1 MLHSASHLERA
12 LLVTPRRYREIR
24 QRPDHG
30 VTAAPDAAAVRAAGI
45 SCHGRTE
52 ARDIHLMEKSAG
64 DEFSGDFGMA
74 AFRWLVC
81 GDRFGY
87 GSHCCGPNSWAGP
100 N

>member
-30 VTAAPDAAAVRAAGI
+30 VTAAPDAAAVRVAGI
-45 SCHGRTE
+45 SCHGCTE
-52 ARDIHLMEKSAG
+52 DRDIHLMEKSAG

-74 AFRWLVC
+74 AFRWCAATVSDTDRIAA
-81 GDRFGY
+81 GD
-87 GSHCCGPNSWAGP
+87 A
-100 N
+100 